1 MNECFNCGYHYQGE
15 NDRFPCC
22 HFDGFGLAPC
32 EYEDEDEEDEDIVDV
47 YTYDDLGYNWY

>member
-22 HFDGFGLAPC
+22 HFDGFGLALC
-32 EYEDEDEEDEDIVDV
+32 EYEDEDNEDEDIVDV